1 MINEGPDVNR
11 DSQLERSG
19 ESGGKG
25 REGTKDSVEFV
36 LLLRCLQ
43 DNQVEMDI

>member
-1 MINEGPDVNR
+1 MKVQMSTGIH
-11 DSQLERSG
+11 SLERSG

>member
-1 MINEGPDVNR
+1 MKVQMSTGIH
-11 DSQLERSG
+11 SLKRSG